1 VTLTFGDLSST
12 LLHDAPKVLPA
23 LFATTVVVAGYW
35 LARTYIAFHNAQE
48 CLQELDKDAK
58 KVDISAARSA
68 AQQAATPLDKQQAAT
83 LAADE
88 YHLGRFVHYRVTIAL
103 IVAAAGLFLL
113 AVWWSALT
121 SAPGS

>member
-68 AQQAATPLDKQQAAT
+68 AQQAAT
-83 LAADE
+83 
-88 YHLGRFVHYRVTIAL
+88 R
-103 IVAAAGLFLL
+103 
-113 AVWWSALT
+113 ST
-121 SAPGS
+121 SSRPQRSRPTSTTSGASFITA